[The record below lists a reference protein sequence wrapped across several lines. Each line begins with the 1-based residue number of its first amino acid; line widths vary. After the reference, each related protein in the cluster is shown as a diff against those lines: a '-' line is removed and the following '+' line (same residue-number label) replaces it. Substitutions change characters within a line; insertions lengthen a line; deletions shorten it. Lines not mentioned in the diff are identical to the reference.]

1 MATPVIAFDIYGT
14 LIDPHG
20 VGVELEQL
28 IGERA
33 QEFSRRWRDKQLEY
47 TFRRGLMRQYVD
59 FSVCTRQALDY
70 CDTVLGTR
78 LSEADKQRLLQQYA
92 SLPAFADV
100 AAGLAALQQVGIR
113 MVAFSNGTAAGVNG
127 LLEQAGIRDRFSD
140 IISVDE
146 IGSYKPD
153 PAVYQHCLARTG
165 AAVAECWLVSAN
177 PFDILGAAA
186 VGMPTA
192 WVQRDPG
199 VAFDP
204 WETRPTASIEQLT
217 DLIKVVR
224 NHE

>member
-1 MATPVIAFDIYGT
+1 MHPVLAFDIYGT

-20 VGVELEQL
+20 IVLELDKL

-33 QEFSRRWRDKQLEY
+33 REFSRRWRDKQLEY

-70 CDTVLGTR
+70 CDTTFGTQ
-78 LSEADKQRLLQQYA
+78 LTDADKQHLIQHYGR
-92 SLPAFADV
+92 LPAFADV
-100 AAGLAALQQVGIR
+100 GPALEALHQNGMQ
-113 MVAFSNGTAAGVNG
+113 MVAFSNGTAGGVRD
-127 LLEQAGIRDRFSD
+127 LLQQADIVDFFSD

-153 PAVYQHCLARTG
+153 PAVYQHCLSRAGTK
-165 AAVAECWLVSAN
+165 AESCWLVSAN

-186 VGMPTA
+186 VNMPTA
-192 WVQRDPG
+192 WVRRDPA
-199 VAFDP
+199 VTFDP
-204 WETRPTASIEQLT
+204 WEIRPTTSIEQLT
-217 DLIKVVR
+217 DLISVVQ